1 MRSLGLQ
8 TSLTCDG
15 VLQSARSIEAAF
27 APPVP
32 SITGVNTYAAAAAA
46 AGDTSGSGAVSA
58 AAARD
63 AAVSRSRKLLN
74 FVDHRADQLLLAS
87 GESGTWF
94 VDHRSSSATES
105 FGGRGDKDCGGGAG
119 AGKEEQKGQE
129 YLSSSESESDFEA
142 DGSGDEDPEREE
154 GLAHDREA
162 REAAALAQ
170 RERRREKEERSKMRA
185 AAAAASRPP
194 PPNEFVEELASI
206 AWLPVHGRAPN
217 DLLPWK
223 VCRLGFLRSIIYF
236 LKCQLSSLCC
246 LLVLLF
252 VGFCRWCWCW

>member
-8 TSLTCDG
+8 NSLTCDG

-32 SITGVNTYAAAAAA
+32 SITGVSVA
-46 AGDTSGSGAVSA
+46 AGETGGSGALTA
-58 AAARD
+58 AAARE

-87 GESGTWF
+87 GESGKWF
-94 VDHRSSSATES
+94 VDHRSSAAATQG
-105 FGGRGDKDCGGGAG
+105 FGGGGTGGG
-119 AGKEEQKGQE
+119 EEEEKGRE
-129 YLSSSESESDFEA
+129 ELSSSGSDSDFED
-142 DGSGDEDPEREE
+142 DGGGEDGEGEEE
-154 GLAHDREA
+154 GGEGAGGLHDREA
-162 REAAALAQ
+162 RDAAATA
-170 RERRREKEERSKMRA
+170 RKERRREKKERSKMRA

-194 PPNEFVEELASI
+194 PPNDFVDELASI

-223 VCRLGFLRSIIYF
+223 VRLARNVSV
-236 LKCQLSSLCC
+236 Q
-246 LLVLLF
+246 
-252 VGFCRWCWCW
+252 R